1 MITEDQLEQQCLD
14 WFQSQGYSY
23 VCGYD
28 IAPDG
33 SSPEREDYHQV
44 VLKQRL
50 LNQLAIINPELPI
63 EALESVA
70 KTVSTPDSVILIKSN
85 QQFHKWLIEG
95 VPVEY
100 TGTLDDGSTG
110 SKHTHVQLI
119 DFANVSNN
127 EFLVVNQF
135 TITGVKGNR
144 RPDVVV
150 FINGLPISVIELKNP
165 ADEHADIWNAFNQL
179 QTYKD
184 EISDLFVFNESL
196 IVSDGWIARVGSLT
210 ASKERFLPWKTIKHE
225 DDKPL
230 LEFQLETMIRGF
242 FDQVMLLDYIR
253 YFVLFEND
261 GDKVI
266 KKIAGYHQFH
276 AVREAVKATVIAAN
290 PLAEVVGERRATYG
304 SKVEAGSG
312 KAGVVWHT
320 QGSGK
325 SISMV
330 CYASKL
336 LQQPEMNNPTLVIV
350 TDRNDLDGQLF
361 NTFGMA
367 QETLKQLPEQA
378 SDRDSLRDLLL
389 SRQSGGIIFTTIQKF
404 ALVASELE
412 HPELSSRSNIVVVSD
427 EAHRSQYGNKARL
440 ADVKNEAGEVAS
452 QKYVFGYS
460 KYMRDALPNATFIGF
475 TGTPITMD
483 DKDTRAV
490 FGDYVSIY
498 DIQDAVDDGATVPI
512 YYESRLA
519 KLDIRQDEIEALN
532 DDIDE
537 VLEDEEETDAREK
550 AKSQWAALEKLV
562 GSKPRV
568 EQVAKDLVAHYESR
582 TSAFPG
588 KAMIVGMSRDI
599 CVDIYSAIVA
609 IRPDWHD
616 DDTAKGTIKVV
627 MTGSA
632 SDKAAL
638 QPHIHDKKTKKLFE
652 TRFKDTQD
660 PLKLVIV
667 RDMWLT
673 GFDAPC
679 CHTMYIDKP
688 MKGHNLMQAI
698 ARVNRVFKDKAGGL
712 VVDYIGIASELK
724 NALKTYT
731 NSQGKGQP
739 TVDTAEAF
747 AVLTEKV
754 DVIRSMFVTPVD
766 GSTFDYINDFEAKAL
781 QLLPRAVNHISGLT
795 NAKGERDGKRRFLD
809 VTASLTKAFSL
820 CNTLDAVSEYR
831 TEIAFYAAIKTAF
844 MKHSTVDKKRTDEER
859 NSAFKQIIDN
869 AVIAEGVDD
878 IFSMVGLDKPNIG
891 LLSPEFLEDV
901 KNMPQKN
908 LAVELLEKLLKDEV
922 KARMKTDVVQEKKY
936 SDRINAT
943 LLKYHN
949 RGIETAQVIEELIQ
963 WAKEMAADAEMAD
976 KLNLSVDEIAFYRAL
991 IMNEESVR
999 ILGDDTLRNLAI
1011 ELTNQLRKSAT
1022 VDWQKRDSVRA
1033 RMRNLVRRLLRRFK
1047 YPPDGSDEAIK
1058 LILAQADGL
1067 AEMWSERREPS
1078 SYTESDII
1086 KLVFNKLYQNGDIY
1100 SVTHKIPSIPSVS
1113 SVEMQMMKCIT
1124 VGGHFGSKG
1133 GTYIKLPALLSM
1145 LHSIMTADGVLGEL
1159 VGISI
1164 GALVPLNCISLI
1176 CSKVFGTKIM
1186 LTPEDCLVLTSFP
1199 DKTVRTIDEL
1209 LQNTAKNADYLG
1221 VRRLN
1226 EEDLDVVLS
1235 QLHSNGLLEPLGE
1248 DTWEIKDKI
1257 ITAL

>member
-33 SSPEREDYHQV
+33 ASPERDDYHQV
-44 VLKQRL
+44 ILKQRL
-50 LNQLAIINPELPI
+50 LNQLEIINPELPLV
-63 EALESVA
+63 ALESVVN
-70 KTVSTPDSVILIKSN
+70 TVSKPDSLVLIKSN
-85 QQFHKWLIEG
+85 RQFHKWLIEG

-119 DFANVSNN
+119 DFNKSTNN

-135 TITGVKGNR
+135 TITGTKGNR
-144 RPDVVV
+144 RPDIVV

-184 EISDLFVFNESL
+184 EISDLFVFNEAL
-196 IVSDGWIARVGSLT
+196 VVSDGWIARVGSLT

-253 YFVLFEND
+253 YFVLFETDND
-261 GDKVI
+261 KII

-290 PLAEVVGERRATYG
+290 TADAIGERRATYG
-304 SKVEAGSG
+304 SKVEPGSG

-350 TDRNDLDGQLF
+350 TDRNDLDGQLY
-361 NTFGMA
+361 NTFCMA
-367 QETLKQLPEQA
+367 QETLKQLPQQA
-378 SDRDSLRDLLL
+378 KDRDALRELLL

-412 HPELSSRSNIVVVSD
+412 HPELSNRANIVVASD

-440 ADVKNEAGEVAS
+440 VDVKNADGEIVS

-460 KYMRDALPNATFIGF
+460 KYMRDALPNASFIGF
-475 TGTPITMD
+475 TGTPIAMD

-532 DDIDE
+532 DDVDE
-537 VLEDEEETDAREK
+537 VLDDVDETDVREK
-550 AKSQWAALEKLV
+550 TKSQWAALEKLV
-562 GSKPRV
+562 GAEPRI
-568 EQVAKDLVAHYESR
+568 EQVAKDLVAHYEAR

-588 KAMIVGMSRDI
+588 KAMVVGMSRDI
-599 CVDIYSAIVA
+599 CVDIYNAIVA

-616 DDTAKGTIKVV
+616 EDTAKGAIKVV

-632 SDKAAL
+632 SDKSAL

-698 ARVNRVFKDKAGGL
+698 ARVNRVFRDKAGGL

-747 AVLTEKV
+747 AVLAEKV
-754 DVIRSMFVTPVD
+754 DIIRGMFATPVE
-766 GSTFDYINDFEAKAL
+766 GKTFDYLYDFETKAL
-781 QLLPRAVNHISGLT
+781 QLLPGAVNHISGLT
-795 NAKGERDGKRRFLD
+795 NGKGERDGKRRYLD
-809 VTASLTKAFSL
+809 VMAALTKAFSL

-831 TEIAFYAAIKTAF
+831 TEIAFYSAIKTAF
-844 MKHSTVDKKRTDEER
+844 MKHTNVDKKRTDEER

-869 AVIAEGVDD
+869 AVVAEGVDD

-891 LLSPEFLEDV
+891 LLSEEFLEDV
-901 KNMPQKN
+901 KNMPEKN

-922 KARMKTDVVQEKKY
+922 KARMKNDVVQEKKY
-936 SDRINAT
+936 SDRIMAT

-976 KLNLSVDEIAFYRAL
+976 KLNLSTDEIAFYRAL
-991 IMNEESVR
+991 VVNEESVR
-999 ILGDDTLRNLAI
+999 ELGDDTLRQLAI
-1011 ELTNQLRKSAT
+1011 ALTTELRKSAT

-1033 RMRNLVRRLLRRFK
+1033 RMRNLVRRLLRKWK
-1047 YPPDGSDEAIK
+1047 YPPDKSTEAIE
-1058 LILAQADGL
+1058 LILAQAEVL
-1067 AEMWSERREPS
+1067 ADSW
-1078 SYTESDII
+1078 
-1086 KLVFNKLYQNGDIY
+1086 
-1100 SVTHKIPSIPSVS
+1100 
-1113 SVEMQMMKCIT
+1113 
-1124 VGGHFGSKG
+1124 
-1133 GTYIKLPALLSM
+1133 A
-1145 LHSIMTADGVLGEL
+1145 A
-1159 VGISI
+1159 
-1164 GALVPLNCISLI
+1164 
-1176 CSKVFGTKIM
+1176 
-1186 LTPEDCLVLTSFP
+1186 
-1199 DKTVRTIDEL
+1199 
-1209 LQNTAKNADYLG
+1209 
-1221 VRRLN
+1221 
-1226 EEDLDVVLS
+1226 
-1235 QLHSNGLLEPLGE
+1235 
-1248 DTWEIKDKI
+1248 
-1257 ITAL
+1257 